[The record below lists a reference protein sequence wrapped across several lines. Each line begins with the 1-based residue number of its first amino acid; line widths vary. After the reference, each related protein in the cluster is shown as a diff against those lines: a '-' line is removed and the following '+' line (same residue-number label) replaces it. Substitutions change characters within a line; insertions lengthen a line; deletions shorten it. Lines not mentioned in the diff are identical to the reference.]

1 MTETTITRE
10 ETQIRKFM
18 DNWVEAV
25 RAKDSK
31 LLESGIAPG
40 AILFDL
46 IEPLQYRGSDALQR
60 RAEQWF
66 SSFQGPIDYEVR
78 DLHIATSEGVAF
90 CHSLNHVHGANTE
103 GKIVDMWW
111 RATVCFEKTNGKWTV
126 THEHNSVPFDMK
138 SGKAS
143 MGLRP

>member
-1 MTETTITRE
+1 
-10 ETQIRKFM
+10 M

-31 LLESGIAPG
+31 LLASGIAARRHPVRPDRTA
-40 AILFDL
+40 AISG
-46 IEPLQYRGSDALQR
+46 IRCAPTAR
-60 RAEQWF
+60 EQWF
-66 SSFQGPIDYEVR
+66 SSFHGPIDYEVR

-90 CHSLNHVHGANTE
+90 CHSLNHVHGTNTD

-143 MGLRP
+143 MDLRP